1 MVAQFPNQQAFASF
15 DIRNFQDQLEPSKAK
30 NKFIC
35 PGCGGNDL
43 SIVPET
49 GKYQCFNGCECK
61 HVREAIKPWAEVIA
75 ERAGANY
82 SPFPQARIP
91 KHKKILPKSA
101 PIPDGELIL
110 VMLTEP
116 TTDIPQPQK
125 LTSRPPKE
133 VKGIA
138 TETIYPYSE
147 SQWIVRY
154 QWPDANKEKDYD
166 KTFRQWHRLPDGTPE
181 MKKGDKP
188 WGAYRIDE
196 ALACTKSVTGTPA
209 LLQHEGEGCVEIGRA
224 NGLCGFTFQGSGWD
238 KKTITREYQRAKDS
252 GVRIIVFLHDP
263 DGAGLKKLQTCS
275 ECAAEVGIAFI
286 GINPHDIC
294 PDLPYKSS
302 DIKEIL
308 GQMETPEFIRRLE
321 QEIHAAVQERSLRL
335 RSQQV
340 ESETQEKEVTD
351 LSNFSI
357 DIDPADPEAFYFPV
371 CQSMNLPYSN
381 CVTAGTFDGWAYR
394 KVFPQ
399 TEWMVLNSSFYKW
412 SQDNKV
418 WQHQDD
424 NKAYKLL
431 ADAGESAY
439 KLSYTKTFGWR
450 ITKPYETNAH
460 KESAFKYCRSRL
472 EPAEALPT
480 NTHLLGFKNCVVD
493 LRTGEQMPHRQDF
506 YLTNIIPHDYSAN
519 KPCPEIFLKFLT
531 ESFGSELV
539 EVIRAFTSM
548 FLDPTA
554 PYGRFP
560 HLIGLSGG
568 GKGTLGRL
576 WSSLFGESGSSSAA
590 QFADISTPEGRHQY
604 LSSKRIFGFPDVGGY
619 AEGVRAFYELVDN
632 GAMSGRALFNPVA
645 YSKQWYIRFWIAS
658 VSHLQIENAG
668 DGWMRRAYPIPV
680 KNRDVTPDPD
690 LWLKLQ
696 EVKSDIISWALAMP
710 RAERNS
716 ILLSP
721 PNSDRAKNLALEA
734 SLYGDSTKS
743 FVDLCLRPSS
753 SSSFVPQSRLHS
765 WYVLYCREHGY
776 APLGMSKFISHL
788 KTVLPHNFKERS
800 WTPTVNG
807 KRERIQSHF
816 TFLDYVP
823 GVFEMKVPEG
833 PPDSSLCKA
842 EFWYCFK
849 DKCLEGG
856 IEEFEEFFHPT
867 KTLEPSHSQAVHPVQ
882 IPNPPI
888 FDPGQP
894 ETLTQ
899 SGCPPCPIVHPQ
911 ELALQKKV
919 NENISCGEVKQFVDV
934 INNPSVQADK
944 VNSVDSPA
952 VTGFEPVQGVDPVSK
967 GVDSV
972 DSPAVTEFEQFQ
984 EVCPASNGVDSP
996 ANLGF
1001 DAVPD
1006 ASKQANTA
1014 PASGALN
1021 ASAPEILDASAEL
1034 IDELIFAPEGELLPI
1049 QLKRG
1054 DKVEF
1059 FNDSL
1064 CKKQIGIIKS
1074 VQLMETYFCS
1084 ATIEYR
1090 GNKCQLCSIEIFRS
1104 DWIKFLH

>member
-35 PGCGGNDL
+35 PVCGGNDL

-49 GKYQCFNGCECK
+49 GKYRCFNNCECK
-61 HVREAIKPWAEVIA
+61 DIREAIKPWAEVVA

-82 SPFPQARIP
+82 TPSLNQNAAKP
-91 KHKKILPKSA
+91 KRILPKPA
-101 PIPDGELIL
+101 PIPDGELGL
-110 VMLTEP
+110 VMLTQAA
-116 TTDIPQPQK
+116 TDIPQPKK
-125 LTSRPPKE
+125 LTSRPPKDVE
-133 VKGIA
+133 GSA

-147 SQWIVRY
+147 SQWVVRY
-154 QWPDANKEKDYD
+154 QWPDANKEKGYS
-166 KTFRQWHRLPDGTPE
+166 KTFRQWHRLSDGTPQ
-181 MKKGDKP
+181 MKKGDLP

-196 ALACTKSVTGTPA
+196 AIAAAKSVTGTPA
-209 LLQHEGEGCVEIGRA
+209 LLQHEGEGCVEVGRSH
-224 NGLCGFTFQGSGWD
+224 GLAGITFQGSGWD
-238 KKTITREYQRAKDS
+238 KKTITLEYQRAIEA
-252 GVRIIVFLHDP
+252 GIGLIVFLHDP
-263 DGAGLKKLQTCS
+263 DDTGLKKLQTCQD
-275 ECAAEVGIAFI
+275 CAAEVGIAFI

-321 QEIHAAVQERSLRL
+321 QEIHAAVAQ

-340 ESETQEKEVTD
+340 ESETIEKEVTEK
-351 LSNFSI
+351 SNFSI
-357 DIDPADPEAFYFPV
+357 DIDPADPEAFYKPV

-394 KVFPQ
+394 KIFPQ

-412 SQDNKV
+412 SQENNQ

-472 EPAEALPT
+472 EPAEPLPT
-480 NTHLLGFKNCVVD
+480 NTHLLGFNNCVVD
-493 LRTGEQMPHRQDF
+493 LRTGEQMPNRKDF
-506 YLTNIIPHDYSAN
+506 YLTNIIPHDYEAN
-519 KPCPEIFLKFLT
+519 KPCPEVFLKFLN

-568 GKGTLGRL
+568 GKGTLGRF
-576 WSSLFGESGSSSAA
+576 WSSLFGESGSSSASH
-590 QFADISTPEGRHQY
+590 FADISTPEGRHQY
-604 LSSKRIFGFPDVGGY
+604 LSGKRIFGFPDVGGY

-645 YSKQWYIRFWIAS
+645 YSIQWYIRFWVAS

-680 KNRDVTPDPD
+680 KNRDISPDPD

-710 RAERNS
+710 RAERDR

-743 FVDLCLRPSS
+743 FVDLCLRPSTTET
-753 SSSFVPQSRLHS
+753 FIPQSRLHS

-816 TFLDYVP
+816 AFIEPLA
-823 GVFEMKVPEG
+823 GVFEMKVPLG
-833 PPDSSLCKA
+833 PPDSSQSSS

-867 KTLEPSHSQAVHPVQ
+867 KTPEPLHSLPVHPVH
-882 IPNPPI
+882 PLNNPRI
-888 FDPGQP
+888 DPGQP
-894 ETLTQ
+894 ESLTQ
-899 SGCPPCPIVHPQ
+899 LGCPPCPIVPPQ
-911 ELALQKKV
+911 ELAFQKKDEENSESEV
-919 NENISCGEVKQFVDV
+919 NQFVDV
-934 INNPSVQADK
+934 IDNPEVPKDF
-944 VNSVDSPA
+944 VDNLDSPA
-952 VTGFEPVQGVDPVSK
+952 VTGFEPVQQVNLAENSL
-967 GVDSV
+967 DSQ
-972 DSPAVTEFEQFQ
+972 DTPAVTGF
-984 EVCPASNGVDSP
+984 SP
-996 ANLGF
+996 RQDG
-1001 DAVPD
+1001 
-1006 ASKQANTA
+1006 
-1014 PASGALN
+1014 
-1021 ASAPEILDASAEL
+1021 EL
-1034 IDELIFAPEGELLPI
+1034 INTRESELSRPE
-1049 QLKRG
+1049 LKVG

-1059 FNDSL
+1059 FNDSVR
-1064 CKKQIGIIKS
+1064 KWQVGIIKS

-1090 GNKCQLCSIEIFRS
+1090 GFKGKVCQLEIFRS
-1104 DWIKFLH
+1104 DWIKFLHHLC